1 MANNPYD
8 KLDPKEA
15 ETYAKLIAQIR
26 REAEKLSKLKDNM
39 VKGDKI
45 QAELIEEQNKQLVKL
60 RDRYKSYVSKL
71 QEGNEKLNQQNDRI
85 ASIASTVND
94 MPKMYKAFGDQLK
107 GSATISN
114 QINDS
119 ITNIKDNDLKGFAT
133 EFNQGLQS
141 AFDTLT
147 EYAQL
152 NSNDSEQIKA
162 KSTEIAN
169 QHKLLQS
176 MLPLIEESSELT
188 EAQKQHFRDG
198 AASLATLATEAGKFA
213 NQSKEFKE
221 VYGTL
226 VDDLNGVGNG
236 FRKIAATI
244 ELMFSNGRVAAAA
257 LLYGIGRIVEEFG
270 ELGKEI
276 GVGITQMVALK
287 LEALA
292 FGKIFG
298 ETSKE
303 AVIELQAAL
312 GDTRATTFG
321 LNLDAATLA
330 ANYKLTGDQAAYIAT
345 AFGKVSGNSDE
356 VGKNTLAFTKQ
367 LALTNGIMPSRAFQ
381 DIANSSEF
389 VAKFTNESG
398 KNIGTAAVAAGK
410 LGVNLKTASTIAN
423 HLLDYQTSVDKEM
436 EASVL
441 LGREFN
447 LQKARQ
453 LAYEGDIAG
462 SMKEALNAAGG
473 IDEFMSL
480 DPIRRQAVADAL
492 GVSVD
497 ELQKMA
503 SQQKDLNGMNGVGAQ
518 IYSRI
523 EETLQA
529 LGNSLGGKILNG
541 LAAMVL
547 FAGQL
552 NMALMGTGLS
562 IGKMVMGIW
571 DGVKAMGS
579 FIVQLGKAAAIKM
592 GFMGPE
598 MVMSK
603 KGDLWPADSPQGK
616 TIITSAKQRAAKAAG
631 TSVAEN
637 ITPPSKPI
645 PTPTAGKAAGKAAGT
660 TNALGGINASGLL
673 KGAAAML
680 VMAGALYV
688 LGAALQQFNLVEP
701 ASLLKMAGALIIV
714 GGAMVGLSAVFA
726 NPVLAAGLGIATLG
740 ILGFGAAI
748 YMVGGGI
755 KLFNEGISILSSAI
769 PMLATNLA
777 PLVSMIL
784 PIFGLASA
792 ITALSVSLAALAVS
806 GTLALPVL
814 AAVGLAA
821 GAATAIFAGN
831 EGGGNNSDLLA
842 EIKGLRADLNS
853 GKVAVNMDGKKVN
866 TALAINNRRQVM

>member
-1 MANNPYD
+1 MAKADSSKPLADIKDTIAELKKLNDAIEVAGNFQKKKLQEQQKELKEILALQRARYKEETAAERKSLEATIKQNDELASMLKTMQEIPKSMTSFRKNMLDTVSISEKIKDSTKQTMGIYQRVETGKFADVFD
-8 KLDPKEA
+8 KAASSISDLA
-15 ETYAKLIAQIR
+15 
-26 REAEKLSKLKDNM
+26 KLSKEDQYVIAAKNAEIMQSISLMDEHIQLIKSSADYDKIHLQQLEKARDTLLDNYGIAVKYTSVSKELKDVYN
-39 VKGDKI
+39 
-45 QAELIEEQNKQLVKL
+45 ELYDDLDGTN
-60 RDRYKSYVSKL
+60 
-71 QEGNEKLNQQNDRI
+71 
-85 ASIASTVND
+85 
-94 MPKMYKAFGDQLK
+94 KAFK
-107 GSATISN
+107 
-114 QINDS
+114 
-119 ITNIKDNDLKGFAT
+119 
-133 EFNQGLQS
+133 
-141 AFDTLT
+141 
-147 EYAQL
+147 
-152 NSNDSEQIKA
+152 
-162 KSTEIAN
+162 
-169 QHKLLQS
+169 
-176 MLPLIEESSELT
+176 
-188 EAQKQHFRDG
+188 
-198 AASLATLATEAGKFA
+198 
-213 NQSKEFKE
+213 
-221 VYGTL
+221 
-226 VDDLNGVGNG
+226 
-236 FRKIAATI
+236 KIATTI
-244 ELMFSNGRVAAAA
+244 ELMLNNGRAAAA
-257 LLYGIGRIVEEFG
+257 LLLYGIGRIVEEFG

-276 GVGITQMVALK
+276 GVGITQMVGLK

-298 ETSKE
+298 ETSKD
-303 AVIELQAAL
+303 AVLELQAAL

-356 VGKNTLAFTKQ
+356 IGKNTLAFTKQ

-398 KNIGTAAVAAGK
+398 KNIGTAAIAAGK

-462 SMKEALNAAGG
+462 SLKEALNAAGG

-518 IYSRI
+518 IYSRL
-523 EETLQA
+523 EETLQGI
-529 LGNSLGGKILNG
+529 GNSLGGKILNG
-541 LAAMVL
+541 LAAFVM

-552 NMALMGTGLS
+552 NMAMMGPNNILRN
-562 IGKMVMGIW
+562 MVMGIW

-579 FIVQLGKAAAIKM
+579 FIVQLGKAAAMKM

-603 KGDLWPADSPQGK
+603 AGDMYRADSPQGK
-616 TIITSAKQRAAKAAG
+616 VIKTAAKQRAAKAAG
-631 TSVAEN
+631 VSVASN
-637 ITPPSKPI
+637 IAP
-645 PTPTAGKAAGKAAGT
+645 AAGKAAGV
-660 TNALGGINASGLL
+660 TNTLGAGGGGINASGLL

-701 ASLLKMAGALIIV
+701 ASLLKMTGALLIM
-714 GGAMVGLSAVFA
+714 GGAMVGLSAIFA
-726 NPVLAAGLGIATLG
+726 NPAFSAGLGIATLG
-740 ILGFGAAI
+740 MLGFGAAI
-748 YMVGGGI
+748 LLVGTGFKMFSQGV
-755 KLFNEGISILSSAI
+755 SILIGSL
-769 PMLATNLA
+769 PLLATSLQ
-777 PLVSMIL
+777 PLISMIL
-784 PIFGLASA
+784 PIFGLAAAISA
-792 ITALSVSLAALAVS
+792 LTISLIALSAS
-806 GTLALPVL
+806 GALALPVL
-814 AAVGLAA
+814 AAIGVAA
-821 GAATAIFAGN
+821 GVATAVF
-831 EGGGNNSDLLA
+831 GGGGGSDNSDLLA
-842 EIKGLRADLNS
+842 EIKGLREDLNS
-853 GKVAVNMDGKKVN
+853 GKIGVNMDGKKVN
-866 TALAINNRRQVM
+866 TALAINNRRQGM

>member
-1 MANNPYD
+1 MLTTEMANKFD
-8 KLDPKEA
+8 EA
-15 ETYAKLIAQIR
+15 TGFLN
-26 REAEKLSKLKDNM
+26 NM
-39 VKGDKI
+39 RV
-45 QAELIEEQNKQLVKL
+45 
-60 RDRYKSYVSKL
+60 
-71 QEGNEKLNQQNDRI
+71 
-85 ASIASTVND
+85 
-94 MPKMYKAFGDQLK
+94 
-107 GSATISN
+107 
-114 QINDS
+114 
-119 ITNIKDNDLKGFAT
+119 
-133 EFNQGLQS
+133 
-141 AFDTLT
+141 
-147 EYAQL
+147 
-152 NSNDSEQIKA
+152 
-162 KSTEIAN
+162 
-169 QHKLLQS
+169 
-176 MLPLIEESSELT
+176 
-188 EAQKQHFRDG
+188 
-198 AASLATLATEAGKFA
+198 EAGKFA
-213 NQSKEFKE
+213 AQSKEFKE
-221 VYGTL
+221 LYGTL
-226 VDDLNGVGNG
+226 VDDLDGTNKA
-236 FRKIAATI
+236 FKKITTTI
-244 ELMFSNGRVAAAA
+244 ELMLSNGRVAAAA
-257 LLYGIGRIVEEFG
+257 LLYGIGKIVDEFG

-276 GVGITQMVALK
+276 GVGVTQMIGLK
-287 LEALA
+287 LQALT
-292 FGKIFG
+292 FSKIFG
-298 ETSKE
+298 ETSKD
-303 AVIELQAAL
+303 AVLELQAAL

-367 LALTNGIMPSRAFQ
+367 LALSNGIMPTRAFE

-492 GVSVD
+492 GVSVN

-529 LGNSLGGKILNG
+529 LGNSLGGKIFNG
-541 LAAMVL
+541 LAAFVM

-552 NMALMGTGLS
+552 NMALMGPNNIL
-562 IGKMVMGIW
+562 KNMVMGIW
-571 DGVKAMGS
+571 NGVKAMGS
-579 FIVQLGKAAAIKM
+579 FIVQLGKAAAMKM
-592 GFMGPE
+592 GLMGPE

-603 KGDLWPADSPQGK
+603 AGDMYRADSPQGK
-616 TIITSAKQRAAKAAG
+616 VIKTAAKERAKKAAI
-631 TSVAEN
+631 TSVADN

-645 PTPTAGKAAGKAAGT
+645 PTPTAGKAVGT
-660 TNALGGINASGLL
+660 TNSLGGINTTGLL
-673 KGAAAML
+673 KGAAAIL
-680 VMAGALYV
+680 IMAGALYV

-701 ASLLKMAGALIIV
+701 SSLLKMAGALIIV
-714 GGAMVGLSAVFA
+714 GAAMVGLSAIFA
-726 NPVLAAGLGIATLG
+726 NPILAAGLGIATLG

-755 KLFNEGISILSSAI
+755 KLFSEGVSILSAAL

-784 PIFGLASA
+784 PIFGLAAA
-792 ITALSVSLAALAVS
+792 ITALSISLAALSVS

-821 GAATAIFAGN
+821 GAATAIFGSEN
-831 EGGGNNSDLLA
+831 GGGNNNSELLA
-842 EIKGLRADLNS
+842 EIKALRADLNS

>member
-8 KLDPKEA
+8 KLDPQQA

-45 QAELIEEQNKQLVKL
+45 QAELIEEQNKQLTKL
-60 RDRYKSYVSKL
+60 RDRYKTYIGKL
-71 QEGNEKLNQQNDRI
+71 QKGNEALKEQNDRMS
-85 ASIASTVND
+85 SIASTVNN
-94 MPKMYKAFGDQLK
+94 MPKMYKEFGNQLK
-107 GSATISN
+107 GSLTISD
-114 QINDS
+114 QINTSIDS
-119 ITNIKDNDLKGFAT
+119 IKDTGLKGFAND
-133 EFNQGLQS
+133 FNEGLKS
-141 AFDTLT
+141 AFESLT
-147 EYAQL
+147 DYAQL
-152 NSNDSEQIKA
+152 NSSDSEEIKA

-169 QHKLLQS
+169 QYKVLQS
-176 MLPLIEESSELT
+176 MLPLIEESAELS

-198 AASLATLATEAGKFA
+198 AASLATLTTQAGKFA

-244 ELMFSNGRVAAAA
+244 ELMFNNGRVAAAA
-257 LLYGIGRIVEEFG
+257 LLYGIGKIVDEFG

-276 GVGITQMVALK
+276 GVGVTQMIGLK
-287 LEALA
+287 LQALA
-292 FGKIFG
+292 FSKIFG
-298 ETSKE
+298 ETSKD
-303 AVIELQAAL
+303 AVLDLQAAL
-312 GDTRATTFG
+312 GDFRSTSFG

-330 ANYKLTGDQAAYIAT
+330 ANYKLSGEQAAYMAT
-345 AFGKVSGNSDE
+345 VFGKVSGNSDS
-356 VGKNTLAFTKQ
+356 VGKNTIAFTKQ
-367 LALTNGIMPSRAFQ
+367 LALTNGIMPTRAFQ
-381 DIANSSEF
+381 DIAENSEF
-389 VAKFTNESG
+389 ISLYTNESG
-398 KNIGTAAVAAGK
+398 KNIGTAAVAAAK

-480 DPIRRQAVADAL
+480 DPIRRKAVADAL
-492 GVSVD
+492 GVSVT
-497 ELQKMA
+497 ELQKMV
-503 SQQKDLNGMNGVGAQ
+503 SQQRDLNGMNGVGAQ

-529 LGNSLGGKILNG
+529 LGNSLGGKIFNG

-562 IGKMVMGIW
+562 IGGMIKSMGT
-571 DGVKAMGS
+571 
-579 FIVQLGKAAAIKM
+579 FIAQLAKAAAMKL
-592 GFMGPE
+592 GLMGPE

-603 KGDLWPADSPQGK
+603 AGDMYRADSPQGK
-616 TIITSAKQRAAKAAG
+616 VIKTAAKARAAKAAS
-631 TSVAEN
+631 TSVADS
-637 ITPPSKPI
+637 ITPTSTNK
-645 PTPTAGKAAGKAAGT
+645 TSAGVNKLGGAG
-660 TNALGGINASGLL
+660 GGINASGLL
-673 KGAAAML
+673 KGAAAIL
-680 VMAGALYV
+680 IMAGALFV
-688 LGAALQQFNLVEP
+688 LGKALQEFNAVEP
-701 ASLLKMAGALIIV
+701 ASLLKMTGALLIM
-714 GGAMVGLSAVFA
+714 GGAMVGLSAIFA
-726 NPVLAAGLGIATLG
+726 NPVLSAGLGIATLG
-740 ILGFGAAI
+740 MLGFGAAI
-748 YMVGGGI
+748 LLVGGGF
-755 KLFNEGISILSSAI
+755 KMFSQGVSILIGSL
-769 PMLATNLA
+769 PLLATSLQ
-777 PLVSMIL
+777 PLIGMIL
-784 PIFGLASA
+784 PIFGLAAA
-792 ITALSVSLAALAVS
+792 ISALSVSLIALSAS
-806 GTLALPVL
+806 GALALPVL
-814 AAVGLAA
+814 AAVGVAA
-821 GAATAIFAGN
+821 GVATAVFGG
-831 EGGGNNSDLLA
+831 GGGNDNSDLLA

-866 TALAINNRRQVM
+866 TALAINNRRQGM

>member
-1 MANNPYD
+1 M
-8 KLDPKEA
+8 
-15 ETYAKLIAQIR
+15 
-26 REAEKLSKLKDNM
+26 
-39 VKGDKI
+39 
-45 QAELIEEQNKQLVKL
+45 
-60 RDRYKSYVSKL
+60 
-71 QEGNEKLNQQNDRI
+71 
-85 ASIASTVND
+85 
-94 MPKMYKAFGDQLK
+94 
-107 GSATISN
+107 
-114 QINDS
+114 
-119 ITNIKDNDLKGFAT
+119 
-133 EFNQGLQS
+133 
-141 AFDTLT
+141 
-147 EYAQL
+147 
-152 NSNDSEQIKA
+152 A
-162 KSTEIAN
+162 KSTSNTSGFLPNEDAVKRIKNLLEDISKLEKNLTKEDTVQKEIIEEKQKKLAALRKDLIAN
-169 QHKLLQS
+169 RGIVKSTNVLEEQRLETIESLSSKIKEMPKVYEDFSKQLKTSTSFVNKFSEYAKDINHQFGQDALLNASESLKTGVALISDMALLTKEDTDAIIKKNFEIDNSIKAIQKEKEQLAYAG
-176 MLPLIEESSELT
+176 MLTSEMANKFD
-188 EAQKQHFRDG
+188 EATTFLNNMRG
-198 AASLATLATEAGKFA
+198 EASKFA
-213 NQSKEFKE
+213 AQSKEFKE

-518 IYSRI
+518 IYSRL

-529 LGNSLGGKILNG
+529 IGNSLGGKILNG
-541 LAAMVL
+541 FAAVVL

-562 IGKMVMGIW
+562 IGGAIKSMGT
-571 DGVKAMGS
+571 
-579 FIVQLGKAAAIKM
+579 FIAQLAKAAAMKL
-592 GFMGPE
+592 GLMGPE

-603 KGDLWPADSPQGK
+603 KGDLWPANSTQGK
-616 TIITSAKQRAAKAAG
+616 TIITAAKERAKKAAS
-631 TSVAEN
+631 TSVADS
-637 ITPPSKPI
+637 ITPTSTNK
-645 PTPTAGKAAGKAAGT
+645 TSAGVNKLGGAG
-660 TNALGGINASGLL
+660 GGINASGLL

-714 GGAMVGLSAVFA
+714 GAAMVGLSAVFA

-755 KLFNEGISILSSAI
+755 KLFSEGVSILSTAL

-784 PIFGLASA
+784 PIFGLAAA
-792 ITALSVSLAALAVS
+792 ITALSISLAALSVS

-821 GAATAIFAGN
+821 GAATAIFGGEN
-831 EGGGNNSDLLA
+831 GGGNNNSELLA
-842 EIKGLRADLNS
+842 EIRGLRADLNS

>member
-1 MANNPYD
+1 M
-8 KLDPKEA
+8 
-15 ETYAKLIAQIR
+15 
-26 REAEKLSKLKDNM
+26 
-39 VKGDKI
+39 
-45 QAELIEEQNKQLVKL
+45 
-60 RDRYKSYVSKL
+60 
-71 QEGNEKLNQQNDRI
+71 
-85 ASIASTVND
+85 
-94 MPKMYKAFGDQLK
+94 
-107 GSATISN
+107 
-114 QINDS
+114 
-119 ITNIKDNDLKGFAT
+119 
-133 EFNQGLQS
+133 
-141 AFDTLT
+141 
-147 EYAQL
+147 
-152 NSNDSEQIKA
+152 A
-162 KSTEIAN
+162 KSTSNTSGFLPNEDAVKRIKNLLEDIYKLEKNLTKEDTVQKEIIEEKQKKLAALRKDLIAN
-169 QHKLLQS
+169 RGIVKSTNVLEEQRLESIESLSAKIKEMPKIYDDFSKKLKTSTSFVNKFSEYAKDINHQFGQDAFNNASKSLQTGVS
-176 MLPLIEESSELT
+176 LISDMALLSKEDTDAIIKKNFEIDNSIKAIEKEKEQLAYAGMLTT
-188 EAQKQHFRDG
+188 EMANKFDE
-198 AASLATLATEAGKFA
+198 ATGFLNNMRGEAGKFA
-213 NQSKEFKE
+213 AQSKEFKE
-221 VYGTL
+221 LYGTL
-226 VDDLNGVGNG
+226 VDDLDGTNKA
-236 FRKIAATI
+236 FKKITTTI
-244 ELMFSNGRVAAAA
+244 ELMLSNGRVAAAA
-257 LLYGIGRIVEEFG
+257 LLYGIGKIVDEFG

-276 GVGITQMVALK
+276 GVGVTQMIGLK
-287 LEALA
+287 LQALA
-292 FGKIFG
+292 FSKIFG
-298 ETSKE
+298 ETSKD
-303 AVIELQAAL
+303 AVLELQAVL

-367 LALTNGIMPSRAFQ
+367 LALSNGIMPTRAFE

-492 GVSVD
+492 GVSVN

-529 LGNSLGGKILNG
+529 LGNSLGGKIFNG
-541 LAAMVL
+541 LAAFVM

-552 NMALMGTGLS
+552 NMALMGPNNIL
-562 IGKMVMGIW
+562 KNMVMGIW
-571 DGVKAMGS
+571 NGVKAMGS
-579 FIVQLGKAAAIKM
+579 FIVQLGKAAAMKM

-603 KGDLWPADSPQGK
+603 AGDMYRADSPQGK
-616 TIITSAKQRAAKAAG
+616 VIKTAAKERAKKAAI
-631 TSVAEN
+631 TSVADN

-645 PTPTAGKAAGKAAGT
+645 PTPTAGKAVGT
-660 TNALGGINASGLL
+660 TNSLGGINTTGLL

-701 ASLLKMAGALIIV
+701 SSLLKMTGALLIM
-714 GGAMVGLSAVFA
+714 GGAMVGLSAIFA
-726 NPVLAAGLGIATLG
+726 NPAFSAGLGIATLG
-740 ILGFGAAI
+740 MLGFGAAI
-748 YMVGGGI
+748 LLVGTGFKMFSQGV
-755 KLFNEGISILSSAI
+755 SILIGSL
-769 PMLATNLA
+769 PLLATSLQ
-777 PLVSMIL
+777 PLISMIL
-784 PIFGLASA
+784 PIFGLAAAISA
-792 ITALSVSLAALAVS
+792 LTISLIALSAS
-806 GTLALPVL
+806 GALALPVL
-814 AAVGLAA
+814 AAIGVAA
-821 GAATAIFAGN
+821 GVATAVF
-831 EGGGNNSDLLA
+831 GGGGGSDNSDLLA
-842 EIKGLRADLNS
+842 EIRGLRDDLNS
-853 GKVAVNMDGKKVN
+853 GKISVNMDGKKVN

>member
-45 QAELIEEQNKQLVKL
+45 QAELIEEQNKQVVKL

-71 QEGNEKLNQQNDRI
+71 KEGNDTLYQQTGWI
-85 ASIASTVND
+85 SSIASTIND

-119 ITNIKDNDLKGFAT
+119 ITNIKDNDLKRFAT
-133 EFNQGLQS
+133 EFNEGLQS

-147 EYAQL
+147 DYAQL
-152 NSNDSEQIKA
+152 NSNDKEQIKA
-162 KSTEIAN
+162 KSDEIAN
-169 QHKLLQS
+169 QYKLLQS
-176 MLPLIEESSELT
+176 MLPLIEESSELS

-198 AASLATLATEAGKFA
+198 AASLATLTTEAGKFA

-226 VDDLNGVGNG
+226 VDDLAGVGNG
-236 FRKIAATI
+236 FRKVAATI
-244 ELMFSNGRVAAAA
+244 ELMLNNGRAAAAA
-257 LLYGIGRIVEEFG
+257 LLYGIGKIVDEFG
-270 ELGKEI
+270 ELGKQI
-276 GVGITQMVALK
+276 GVGVTQMIGLK
-287 LEALA
+287 LQALA
-292 FGKIFG
+292 FSKIFG
-298 ETSKE
+298 ETSKD
-303 AVIELQAAL
+303 AVLELQAAL

-330 ANYKLTGDQAAYIAT
+330 ANYKLGGEQAAYMANV
-345 AFGKVSGNSDE
+345 FGKVSGNSDE

-367 LALTNGIMPSRAFQ
+367 LALSNGIMPTRAFQ
-381 DIANSSEF
+381 DIAENSEF
-389 VAKFTNESG
+389 VALYTNESG
-398 KNIGTAAVAAGK
+398 QNIGTAAVAAAK

-462 SMKEALNAAGG
+462 SLKEALNAAGG

-492 GVSVD
+492 GVSVN

-529 LGNSLGGKILNG
+529 LGNSLGGKIFNG

-562 IGKMVMGIW
+562 IGGMIKSMGT
-571 DGVKAMGS
+571 
-579 FIVQLGKAAAIKM
+579 FIAQMAKAAAMKL
-592 GFMGPE
+592 GLMGPE
-598 MVMSK
+598 MVASK
-603 KGDLWPADSPQGK
+603 AGDMYRADSPQGK
-616 TIITSAKQRAAKAAG
+616 VIKQAAKQRAAK
-631 TSVAEN
+631 
-637 ITPPSKPI
+637 
-645 PTPTAGKAAGKAAGT
+645 
-660 TNALGGINASGLL
+660 
-673 KGAAAML
+673 
-680 VMAGALYV
+680 
-688 LGAALQQFNLVEP
+688 
-701 ASLLKMAGALIIV
+701 
-714 GGAMVGLSAVFA
+714 
-726 NPVLAAGLGIATLG
+726 
-740 ILGFGAAI
+740 
-748 YMVGGGI
+748 
-755 KLFNEGISILSSAI
+755 
-769 PMLATNLA
+769 
-777 PLVSMIL
+777 
-784 PIFGLASA
+784 
-792 ITALSVSLAALAVS
+792 
-806 GTLALPVL
+806 
-814 AAVGLAA
+814 
-821 GAATAIFAGN
+821 
-831 EGGGNNSDLLA
+831 
-842 EIKGLRADLNS
+842 
-853 GKVAVNMDGKKVN
+853 
-866 TALAINNRRQVM
+866 

>member
-1 MANNPYD
+1 MAKADSSKPLADIKDTIAELKKLNDAIEVAGNFQKKKLQEQQKELKEILALQRARYKEETAAERKSLEATIKQNRELNDMFSTMQDIPKSMTSFRNNMLDTVSISEKIKDSTKQTMGIYQRVETGKFADVFD
-8 KLDPKEA
+8 KAATSVADLA
-15 ETYAKLIAQIR
+15 
-26 REAEKLSKLKDNM
+26 KLSKEDQYVIAAKNAEIMQSISLMDEHIQLIKSSADYDKIHLQQLEKARDTLLDNYGIAVKYTSVSKELKDVYN
-39 VKGDKI
+39 
-45 QAELIEEQNKQLVKL
+45 ELYDDLDGTN
-60 RDRYKSYVSKL
+60 
-71 QEGNEKLNQQNDRI
+71 
-85 ASIASTVND
+85 
-94 MPKMYKAFGDQLK
+94 KAFK
-107 GSATISN
+107 
-114 QINDS
+114 
-119 ITNIKDNDLKGFAT
+119 
-133 EFNQGLQS
+133 
-141 AFDTLT
+141 
-147 EYAQL
+147 
-152 NSNDSEQIKA
+152 
-162 KSTEIAN
+162 
-169 QHKLLQS
+169 
-176 MLPLIEESSELT
+176 
-188 EAQKQHFRDG
+188 
-198 AASLATLATEAGKFA
+198 
-213 NQSKEFKE
+213 
-221 VYGTL
+221 
-226 VDDLNGVGNG
+226 
-236 FRKIAATI
+236 KIATTI
-244 ELMFSNGRVAAAA
+244 ELMLNNGRAAAA
-257 LLYGIGRIVEEFG
+257 LLLYGIGRIVEEFG

-462 SMKEALNAAGG
+462 SLKEALNAAGG

-579 FIVQLGKAAAIKM
+579 FIVQLGKAAAMKM

-755 KLFNEGISILSSAI
+755 KLFNEGISILASAI

>member
-8 KLDPKEA
+8 KLDPQQA

-45 QAELIEEQNKQLVKL
+45 QAELIEEQNKQLTKL
-60 RDRYKSYVSKL
+60 RARYKTYIDKL
-71 QEGNEKLNQQNDRI
+71 KEGNENLITQSDTM
-85 ASIASTVND
+85 ASIASTVNN
-94 MPKMYKAFGDQLK
+94 MPKMYKEFGNQLK
-107 GSATISN
+107 GSLTISD
-114 QINDS
+114 QINTS
-119 ITNIKDNDLKGFAT
+119 INSIKDAGLKEFAN
-133 EFNQGLQS
+133 EFNDGLKD
-141 AFDTLT
+141 AFGSLT
-147 EYAQL
+147 EYARL
-152 NSNDSEQIKA
+152 NSSDSEEIKA
-162 KSTEIAN
+162 KSTQLAN

-176 MLPLIEESSELT
+176 MLPLIEESAELS

-198 AASLATLATEAGKFA
+198 AASLATLTTEAGKFA

-226 VDDLNGVGNG
+226 VDDLNDVGNG

-257 LLYGIGRIVEEFG
+257 LLYGIGKIVDEFG

-276 GVGITQMVALK
+276 GVGVTQMVGLK
-287 LEALA
+287 LQALA

-298 ETSKE
+298 ETSKD
-303 AVIELQAAL
+303 AVLDLQAAL
-312 GDTRATTFG
+312 GDFRSTSFG

-330 ANYKLTGDQAAYIAT
+330 ANYKLTGDQAAYMAT
-345 AFGKVSGNSDE
+345 VFGKVSGNSDS
-356 VGKNTLAFTKQ
+356 VGKNTIAFTKQ
-367 LALTNGIMPSRAFQ
+367 LALTNGIMPTRAFQ
-381 DIANSSEF
+381 DIAENSEF

-447 LQKARQ
+447 LQKARE
-453 LAYEGDIAG
+453 LAYNNDIAG
-462 SMKEALNAAGG
+462 AMKEALNAAGG

-492 GVSVD
+492 GVSVN

-503 SQQKDLNGMNGVGAQ
+503 SQQKDLNGMNGVGAK

-529 LGNSLGGKILNG
+529 LGNSLGGKIFNG

-547 FAGQL
+547 FTGQL
-552 NMALMGTGLS
+552 NMALLGTGKSIGGLISQMGT
-562 IGKMVMGIW
+562 
-571 DGVKAMGS
+571 
-579 FIVQLGKAAAIKM
+579 FIAQMAKAAAMKL
-592 GFMGPE
+592 GLMGPE

-603 KGDLWPADSPQGK
+603 AGDMYSANSPQGK
-616 TIITSAKQRAAKAAG
+616 VIKQAAKDRAKKAAA
-631 TSVAEN
+631 TSVADS
-637 ITPPSKPI
+637 ITPTSTNK
-645 PTPTAGKAAGKAAGT
+645 TSAGVNKLGGAG
-660 TNALGGINASGLL
+660 GGINAAGLL
-673 KGAAAML
+673 KGAAAIL
-680 VMAGALYV
+680 IMAGALFV
-688 LGAALQQFNLVEP
+688 LGKALQEFNAVEP
-701 ASLLKMAGALIIV
+701 ASLLKMTGALLIM
-714 GGAMVGLSAVFA
+714 GAAMVGLSAIFA

-740 ILGFGAAI
+740 MLGFGAAI
-748 YMVGGGI
+748 FLVGGGF
-755 KLFNEGISILSSAI
+755 KMFSQGVSILIGSL
-769 PMLATNLA
+769 PLLATSLQ
-777 PLVSMIL
+777 PLIGMIL
-784 PIFGLASA
+784 PIFGLAAA
-792 ITALSVSLAALAVS
+792 ISALSVSLIALSAS
-806 GTLALPVL
+806 GALALPVL
-814 AAVGLAA
+814 AAVGVAA
-821 GAATAIFAGN
+821 GVATAVFGG
-831 EGGGNNSDLLA
+831 GGGNDNSDLLS

-866 TALAINNRRQVM
+866 TALAINNRRQGM

>member
-45 QAELIEEQNKQLVKL
+45 QAELIEEQSKQLTKL

-71 QEGNEKLNQQNDRI
+71 KEGNNTLNTQNDRI
-85 ASIASTVND
+85 ASIASTIND

-107 GSATISN
+107 GSVTISN

-119 ITNIKDNDLKGFAT
+119 INNIKDNDLKEFAT
-133 EFNQGLQS
+133 EFNDGLQS
-141 AFDTLT
+141 AFTSLT

-152 NSNDSEQIKA
+152 NSNDVEQIRA

-169 QHKLLQS
+169 QYKLLQS
-176 MLPLIEESSELT
+176 MLPLIEQSSEFS

-198 AASLATLATEAGKFA
+198 AASLATLTTEAGKFA

-226 VDDLNGVGNG
+226 VDDLSGVGNG
-236 FRKIAATI
+236 FRKIAATL
-244 ELMFSNGRVAAAA
+244 ELLFSSGRAATAL
-257 LLYGIGRIVEEFG
+257 LLYGLGKVADAYG
-270 ELGKEI
+270 EISKEI
-276 GVGITQMVALK
+276 GVSITQMFGLK
-287 LEALA
+287 TEALLLGA
-292 FGKIFG
+292 ILGQ
-298 ETSKE
+298 SSRD
-303 AVIELQAAL
+303 AVISLGKAL
-312 GDTRATTFG
+312 GDTRNVTMG
-321 LNLDAATLA
+321 MGIDAGTLA
-330 ANYKLTGDQAAYIAT
+330 ANYNLSGEQAAYLAT
-345 AFGKVSGNSDE
+345 NFGKMSGYSDE
-356 VGKNTLAFTKQ
+356 VGKNTLAYTKQ
-367 LALTNGIMPSRAFQ
+367 LAFANGIMPAKAFE

-389 VAKFTNESG
+389 VALYTKDSG
-398 KNIGTAAVAAGK
+398 KNIADAAVAAGK
-410 LGVNLKTASTIAN
+410 LGVNLQTASAIAN
-423 HLLDYQTSVDKEM
+423 NLLDYQTSVDKEM

-480 DPIRRQAVADAL
+480 DPIRRKAVADAL
-492 GVSVD
+492 GVSVG

-503 SQQKDLNGMNGVGAQ
+503 AQQQDLNGLNGVGAQ
-518 IYSRI
+518 LYSRL
-523 EETLQA
+523 EETLQGI
-529 LGNSLGGKILNG
+529 GNSLGGKILNG
-541 LAAMVL
+541 FAAVVM

-552 NMALMGTGLS
+552 NMAFMGTNFS
-562 IGKMVMGIW
+562 VGKMVMGIW

-579 FIVQLGKAAAIKM
+579 FVVQLAKAAAMKM

-603 KGDLWPADSPQGK
+603 AGDLYRADSPQGK
-616 TIITSAKQRAAKAAG
+616 VIKTAAKQRAAKAAG
-631 TSVAEN
+631 ASVASN
-637 ITPPSKPI
+637 IAP
-645 PTPTAGKAAGKAAGT
+645 AAGKAAGA
-660 TNALGGINASGLL
+660 TNTLGAGAGGINASGLL

-701 ASLLKMAGALIIV
+701 NSLLKMAGALIIV
-714 GGAMVGLSAVFA
+714 GAAMTALSAIFA
-726 NPVLAAGLGIATLG
+726 NPVLAGGLGIATLG

-755 KLFNEGISILSSAI
+755 KLFTEGISILASAI

-777 PLVSMIL
+777 PLISMIL
-784 PIFGLASA
+784 PIFGLAAA
-792 ITALSVSLAALAVS
+792 ITALSISLAALSVS
-806 GTLALPVL
+806 GALALPVL
-814 AAVGLAA
+814 AAVALAA
-821 GAATAIFAGN
+821 GAGAAIVGS
-831 EGGGNNSDLLA
+831 GGGNDNSELLA

>member
-1 MANNPYD
+1 MAKADSSKPLADIKDTIAELKKLNDAIEVAGNFQKKKLQEQQKELKEILALQRARYKEETAAERKSLEATIKQNDELASMLKTMQEIPKSMTAFRKNMLDTVSISEKIKDSTKQTMGIYQRVETGKFADVFD
-8 KLDPKEA
+8 KAAASISDLA
-15 ETYAKLIAQIR
+15 
-26 REAEKLSKLKDNM
+26 KLSKEDQYVIAAKNAEIMQSISLMDEHIQLIKSSADYDKIHLQQLEKARDTLLDNYGIAVKYTSVSKELKDVYN
-39 VKGDKI
+39 
-45 QAELIEEQNKQLVKL
+45 ELYDDLDGTN
-60 RDRYKSYVSKL
+60 
-71 QEGNEKLNQQNDRI
+71 
-85 ASIASTVND
+85 
-94 MPKMYKAFGDQLK
+94 KAFK
-107 GSATISN
+107 
-114 QINDS
+114 
-119 ITNIKDNDLKGFAT
+119 
-133 EFNQGLQS
+133 
-141 AFDTLT
+141 
-147 EYAQL
+147 
-152 NSNDSEQIKA
+152 
-162 KSTEIAN
+162 
-169 QHKLLQS
+169 
-176 MLPLIEESSELT
+176 
-188 EAQKQHFRDG
+188 
-198 AASLATLATEAGKFA
+198 
-213 NQSKEFKE
+213 
-221 VYGTL
+221 
-226 VDDLNGVGNG
+226 
-236 FRKIAATI
+236 KIATTI
-244 ELMFSNGRVAAAA
+244 ELMLNNGRAAAA
-257 LLYGIGRIVEEFG
+257 LLLYGIGRIVEEFG

-276 GVGITQMVALK
+276 GVGITQMVGLK

-292 FGKIFG
+292 FSKIFG
-298 ETSKE
+298 ETSKD
-303 AVIELQAAL
+303 AVLELQAAL

-398 KNIGTAAVAAGK
+398 KNIGTAAIAAGK

-518 IYSRI
+518 IYSRL
-523 EETLQA
+523 EETLQGI
-529 LGNSLGGKILNG
+529 GNSLGGKILNG
-541 LAAMVL
+541 FAAVVM

-552 NMALMGTGLS
+552 NMAFMGTNFS
-562 IGKMVMGIW
+562 VGKMVMGIW

-579 FIVQLGKAAAIKM
+579 FVVQLAKAAAMKM

-603 KGDLWPADSPQGK
+603 KGDLWPADSNQGK
-616 TIITSAKQRAAKAAG
+616 VIKTAAKERARKAAMA
-631 TSVAEN
+631 SVTDN
-637 ITPPSKPI
+637 ITPPSTNK
-645 PTPTAGKAAGKAAGT
+645 TTAGVNKLGGAG
-660 TNALGGINASGLL
+660 GGINASGLL

-701 ASLLKMAGALIIV
+701 GSLLKMAGALIIV
-714 GGAMVGLSAVFA
+714 GSAMVGLSAVFA

-755 KLFNEGISILSSAI
+755 KLFNEGISILASAI

-777 PLVSMIL
+777 PLISMIL
-784 PIFGLASA
+784 PIFGLAAA
-792 ITALSVSLAALAVS
+792 ITALSISLAALSVS
-806 GTLALPVL
+806 GALALPVL
-814 AAVGLAA
+814 AAVALAA
-821 GAATAIFAGN
+821 GAGAAIVGS
-831 EGGGNNSDLLA
+831 GGGNDNSELLA
-842 EIKGLRADLNS
+842 EIRGLRDDLNS

>member
-1 MANNPYD
+1 MAKAD
-8 KLDPKEA
+8 S
-15 ETYAKLIAQIR
+15 
-26 REAEKLSKLKDNM
+26 SKPLADIKDT
-39 VKGDKI
+39 I
-45 QAELIEEQNKQLVKL
+45 AELKKLNAAIEVAGNFQKK
-60 RDRYKSYVSKL
+60 KL
-71 QEGNEKLNQQNDRI
+71 QEQQKELKEILALQRTRYKEETAAERKSLE
-85 ASIASTVND
+85 ASIKQNRELNEMFST
-94 MPKMYKAFGDQLK
+94 MQAIPKSMTSFRNNMLDTV
-107 GSATISN
+107 SISEK
-114 QINDS
+114 
-119 ITNIKDNDLKGFAT
+119 IKD
-133 EFNQGLQS
+133 
-141 AFDTLT
+141 
-147 EYAQL
+147 
-152 NSNDSEQIKA
+152 
-162 KSTEIAN
+162 ST
-169 QHKLLQS
+169 
-176 MLPLIEESSELT
+176 
-188 EAQKQHFRDG
+188 KQTMGIYQRVE
-198 AASLATLATEAGKFA
+198 TGKFA
-213 NQSKEFKE
+213 EVFDKAATSVADLSNLSKEDQYAIAAKNAEIMQSISLMDEHIQLIKSSANYDKIHLEQLEKARDTLLDNYGIAVKYASTSKE
-221 VYGTL
+221 IKDVYSEL
-226 VDDLNGVGNG
+226 YDDLDGTNKA
-236 FRKIAATI
+236 FKKIATTI
-244 ELMFSNGRVAAAA
+244 ELMLNNGKAAAA
-257 LLYGIGRIVEEFG
+257 LLLYGIGKIVDEFG

-276 GVGITQMVALK
+276 GVGVTQMIGLK
-287 LEALA
+287 LQALA
-292 FGKIFG
+292 FSKIFG
-298 ETSKE
+298 ETSKD
-303 AVIELQAAL
+303 AVLELQAVL

-367 LALTNGIMPSRAFQ
+367 LALSNGIMPSRAFQ

-462 SMKEALNAAGG
+462 SLKEALNAAGG

-523 EETLQA
+523 EETLQGI
-529 LGNSLGGKILNG
+529 GNSLGGKIFNG
-541 LAAMVL
+541 LAAVIL

-552 NMALMGTGLS
+552 NMAFMGTNFS

-571 DGVKAMGS
+571 NGVKAMGS
-579 FIVQLGKAAAIKM
+579 FIVQLGKAAAMKM
-592 GFMGPE
+592 GLMGPE

-603 KGDLWPADSPQGK
+603 AGDMYRADSPQGK
-616 TIITSAKQRAAKAAG
+616 VIKTAAKQRAAKAAG
-631 TSVAEN
+631 ESVASN

-645 PTPTAGKAAGKAAGT
+645 PTPTAGKAVGT
-660 TNALGGINASGLL
+660 TNSLGGINTTGLL
-673 KGAAAML
+673 KGAAAIL
-680 VMAGALYV
+680 IMAGALYV

-701 ASLLKMAGALIIV
+701 SSLLKMAGALIIV
-714 GGAMVGLSAVFA
+714 GAAMVGLSAIFA
-726 NPVLAAGLGIATLG
+726 NPILSAGLGIATLG

-755 KLFNEGISILSSAI
+755 KLFSEGVSILSAAL

-784 PIFGLASA
+784 PIFGLAAA
-792 ITALSVSLAALAVS
+792 ITALSISLAALSVS

-821 GAATAIFAGN
+821 GAASAVF
-831 EGGGNNSDLLA
+831 GGENGSSNNNSELLA
-842 EIKGLRADLNS
+842 EIRGLRDDLNS

>member
-71 QEGNEKLNQQNDRI
+71 KEGNQKLNDQNEAI

-94 MPKMYKAFGDQLK
+94 MPKMYKEFGNQLK

-119 ITNIKDNDLKGFAT
+119 ITNIKDTDLKGFAT

-141 AFDTLT
+141 AFDTLI

-152 NSNDSEQIKA
+152 NSNDKEQIKA
-162 KSTEIAN
+162 KSDEIAN
-169 QHKLLQS
+169 QYSLLKS
-176 MLPLIEESSELT
+176 MLPLIEESSELS

-198 AASLATLATEAGKFA
+198 AESLAKLATEAGKFA

-398 KNIGTAAVAAGK
+398 KNIGTAAIAAGK

-518 IYSRI
+518 IYSRL

-529 LGNSLGGKILNG
+529 IGNSLGGKIFNG
-541 LAAMVL
+541 FAAVVL

-562 IGKMVMGIW
+562 IGGAIKSMGT
-571 DGVKAMGS
+571 
-579 FIVQLGKAAAIKM
+579 FIAQLAKAAAMKL
-592 GFMGPE
+592 GLMGPE

-603 KGDLWPADSPQGK
+603 KGDLWPANSPQGK

-631 TSVAEN
+631 TSVADN
-637 ITPPSKPI
+637 ITPPSTNKAS
-645 PTPTAGKAAGKAAGT
+645 AGVNKLGGAG
-660 TNALGGINASGLL
+660 GGINASGLL

-714 GGAMVGLSAVFA
+714 GAAMVGLSAIFA
-726 NPVLAAGLGIATLG
+726 NPVLAGGLGIATLG

-755 KLFNEGISILSSAI
+755 KLFSEGVSILSAAL

-784 PIFGLASA
+784 PIFGLAAA
-792 ITALSVSLAALAVS
+792 ITALSVSLAALSVS

-821 GAATAIFAGN
+821 GAATAIFGGN
-831 EGGGNNSDLLA
+831 DGGGNNSDLLA

>member
-45 QAELIEEQNKQLVKL
+45 QAELIEEQNKQVVKL

-71 QEGNEKLNQQNDRI
+71 KEGNDTLYQQTGWI
-85 ASIASTVND
+85 SSIASTIND

-119 ITNIKDNDLKGFAT
+119 ITNIKDNDLKRFAT
-133 EFNQGLQS
+133 EFNEGLQS

-147 EYAQL
+147 DYAQL
-152 NSNDSEQIKA
+152 NSNDKEQIKA
-162 KSTEIAN
+162 KSDEIAN
-169 QHKLLQS
+169 QYKLLQS
-176 MLPLIEESSELT
+176 MLPLIEESSELS

-198 AASLATLATEAGKFA
+198 AASLATLTTEAGKFA

-226 VDDLNGVGNG
+226 VDDLAGVGNG
-236 FRKIAATI
+236 FRKVAATI
-244 ELMFSNGRVAAAA
+244 ELMLNNGRAAAAA
-257 LLYGIGRIVEEFG
+257 LLYGIGKIVDEFG
-270 ELGKEI
+270 ELGKQI
-276 GVGITQMVALK
+276 GVGVTQMIGLK
-287 LEALA
+287 LQALA
-292 FGKIFG
+292 FSKIFG
-298 ETSKE
+298 ETSKD
-303 AVIELQAAL
+303 AVLELQAAL

-330 ANYKLTGDQAAYIAT
+330 ANYKLGGEQAAYMANV
-345 AFGKVSGNSDE
+345 FGKVSGNSDE

-367 LALTNGIMPSRAFQ
+367 LALSNGIMPTRAFQ
-381 DIANSSEF
+381 DIAENSEF
-389 VAKFTNESG
+389 VALYTNESG
-398 KNIGTAAVAAGK
+398 QNIGTAAVAAAK

-462 SMKEALNAAGG
+462 SLKEALNAAGG

-492 GVSVD
+492 GVSVN

-529 LGNSLGGKILNG
+529 LGNSLGGKIFNG

-562 IGKMVMGIW
+562 IGGMIKSMGT
-571 DGVKAMGS
+571 
-579 FIVQLGKAAAIKM
+579 FIAQMAKAAAMKL
-592 GFMGPE
+592 GLMGPE
-598 MVMSK
+598 MVASK
-603 KGDLWPADSPQGK
+603 AGDMYRADSPQGK
-616 TIITSAKQRAAKAAG
+616 VIKQAAKQRAAKAAG
-631 TSVAEN
+631 ASVADS
-637 ITPPSKPI
+637 ITPNS
-645 PTPTAGKAAGKAAGT
+645 
-660 TNALGGINASGLL
+660 TN
-673 KGAAAML
+673 
-680 VMAGALYV
+680 
-688 LGAALQQFNLVEP
+688 NL
-701 ASLLKMAGALIIV
+701 SC
-714 GGAMVGLSAVFA
+714 S
-726 NPVLAAGLGIATLG
+726 
-740 ILGFGAAI
+740 
-748 YMVGGGI
+748 
-755 KLFNEGISILSSAI
+755 
-769 PMLATNLA
+769 
-777 PLVSMIL
+777 
-784 PIFGLASA
+784 
-792 ITALSVSLAALAVS
+792 
-806 GTLALPVL
+806 
-814 AAVGLAA
+814 
-821 GAATAIFAGN
+821 
-831 EGGGNNSDLLA
+831 
-842 EIKGLRADLNS
+842 
-853 GKVAVNMDGKKVN
+853 
-866 TALAINNRRQVM
+866 

>member
-1 MANNPYD
+1 M
-8 KLDPKEA
+8 
-15 ETYAKLIAQIR
+15 
-26 REAEKLSKLKDNM
+26 
-39 VKGDKI
+39 
-45 QAELIEEQNKQLVKL
+45 
-60 RDRYKSYVSKL
+60 
-71 QEGNEKLNQQNDRI
+71 
-85 ASIASTVND
+85 
-94 MPKMYKAFGDQLK
+94 
-107 GSATISN
+107 
-114 QINDS
+114 
-119 ITNIKDNDLKGFAT
+119 
-133 EFNQGLQS
+133 
-141 AFDTLT
+141 
-147 EYAQL
+147 
-152 NSNDSEQIKA
+152 A
-162 KSTEIAN
+162 KSTSNTSGFLPNEDAVKRIKNLLEDIYKLEKNLTEEDTVQKEIIEEKQKKLAALRKDLIAN
-169 QHKLLQS
+169 RGIVKSTNVLEEQRLETIESLSSKIKEMPKVYEDFSKQLKTSTSFVNKFSEYAKDINHQFGQDAFSNASESLKTGVSLVSEMALLTKEDTDAIIKKNFEIDNSIKAIQKEKEQLAYAG
-176 MLPLIEESSELT
+176 MLTT
-188 EAQKQHFRDG
+188 EMANKFDEATGFLNNMRG
-198 AASLATLATEAGKFA
+198 EASKFA
-213 NQSKEFKE
+213 AQSKEFKE
-221 VYGTL
+221 VYETL
-226 VDDLNGVGNG
+226 ADELADVGNG
-236 FRKIAATI
+236 FKKMAATI
-244 ELMFSNGRVAAAA
+244 ELLFSSSRAAAA
-257 LLYGIGRIVEEFG
+257 LLLYSIGKIVDEFG

-276 GVGITQMVALK
+276 GVGITQMVGLK
-287 LEALA
+287 LQALA
-292 FGKIFG
+292 FSKIFG
-298 ETSKE
+298 ETSKD
-303 AVIELQAAL
+303 AVLELQAVL

-462 SMKEALNAAGG
+462 SLKEALNAAGG

-529 LGNSLGGKILNG
+529 LGNSLGGKIFNG
-541 LAAMVL
+541 LAAFVM

-552 NMALMGTGLS
+552 NMALMGPNNIL
-562 IGKMVMGIW
+562 KNMVMGIW
-571 DGVKAMGS
+571 NGVKAMGS
-579 FIVQLGKAAAIKM
+579 FIVQLGKAAAMKM
-592 GFMGPE
+592 GLMGPE

-603 KGDLWPADSPQGK
+603 AGDMYRADSPQGK
-616 TIITSAKQRAAKAAG
+616 VIKTAAKERAKKAAI
-631 TSVAEN
+631 TSVADN

-645 PTPTAGKAAGKAAGT
+645 PTPTAGKAAGT

-701 ASLLKMAGALIIV
+701 SSLLKMAGALIIV
-714 GGAMVGLSAVFA
+714 GAAMVGLSAIFA
-726 NPVLAAGLGIATLG
+726 NPILAAGLGIATLG

-755 KLFNEGISILSSAI
+755 KLFSEGVSILSAAL

-784 PIFGLASA
+784 PIFGLAAA
-792 ITALSVSLAALAVS
+792 ITALSISLAALSVS

-821 GAATAIFAGN
+821 GAASAVFGGEKG
-831 EGGGNNSDLLA
+831 EGSSNSELLA
-842 EIKGLRADLNS
+842 EIRGLRDDLNS
-853 GKVAVNMDGKKVN
+853 GKISVNMDGKKVN

>member
-45 QAELIEEQNKQLVKL
+45 QAELIEEQNKQLLKL

-71 QEGNEKLNQQNDRI
+71 KEGNEKLNEQNDRL

-133 EFNQGLQS
+133 EFNDGLKS
-141 AFDTLT
+141 AFETLT

-162 KSTEIAN
+162 KSDEIAN
-169 QHKLLQS
+169 QYSLLKS
-176 MLPLIEESSELT
+176 MLPLIEESSELSET
-188 EAQKQHFRDG
+188 QKQHFRDG
-198 AASLATLATEAGKFA
+198 AESLATLSTEAGKFA

-226 VDDLNGVGNG
+226 VDDLAGVGNG
-236 FRKIAATI
+236 FRKVAATI
-244 ELMFSNGRVAAAA
+244 ELMLNNGRVAAAA
-257 LLYGIGRIVEEFG
+257 LLYGIGKIVDEFG

-276 GVGITQMVALK
+276 GVGITQMIGLK
-287 LEALA
+287 IQALA
-292 FGKIFG
+292 FSKIFG
-298 ETSKE
+298 ETSKD
-303 AVIELQAAL
+303 AVLELQAVL

-367 LALTNGIMPSRAFQ
+367 LALTNGIMPSRAFE

-462 SMKEALNAAGG
+462 SLKEALNAAGG

-492 GVSVD
+492 GVSVN

-529 LGNSLGGKILNG
+529 LGNSLGGKIFNG
-541 LAAMVL
+541 LAAFVM

-552 NMALMGTGLS
+552 NMALMGPNNIL
-562 IGKMVMGIW
+562 KNMVMGIW
-571 DGVKAMGS
+571 NGVKAMGS
-579 FIVQLGKAAAIKM
+579 FIVQLGKAAAMKM
-592 GFMGPE
+592 GLMGPE

-603 KGDLWPADSPQGK
+603 AGDMYRADSPQGK
-616 TIITSAKQRAAKAAG
+616 VIKTAAKERAKKAAI
-631 TSVAEN
+631 TSVADN

-645 PTPTAGKAAGKAAGT
+645 PTPTAGKAVGT
-660 TNALGGINASGLL
+660 TNSLGGINTTGLL
-673 KGAAAML
+673 KGAAAIL
-680 VMAGALYV
+680 IMAGALYV

-701 ASLLKMAGALIIV
+701 SSLLKMAGALIIV
-714 GGAMVGLSAVFA
+714 GAAMVGLSAIFA
-726 NPVLAAGLGIATLG
+726 NPILAAGLGIATLG

-755 KLFNEGISILSSAI
+755 KLFSEGVSILSAAL

-784 PIFGLASA
+784 PIFGLAAA
-792 ITALSVSLAALAVS
+792 ITALSISLAALSVS

-821 GAATAIFAGN
+821 GAATAIFGGEN
-831 EGGGNNSDLLA
+831 GGGNNNSELLA
-842 EIKGLRADLNS
+842 EIRGLRDDLNS